1 MKHALTT
8 NNLSVSVGE
17 KTILYPTTISI
28 EMGEMTA
35 IIGANGAGKSTF
47 MRAALGLIPHSGL
60 SSLSSK
66 TINERMKFASWV
78 SQDRE
83 LVWDVRVKTL
93 LQFTLERTL
102 RTIDKSFQKKL
113 TGINEALELTNISQ
127 LADQQVNSLS
137 GGEVTAVLIARTLV
151 QQTPIIFLDEPL
163 ASLDPIQKIKILS
176 LLRSL
181 SKSGRT
187 IIASLHDIKQSATYF
202 SRYIGIKNGT
212 VVIDAAPI
220 EAINKQ
226 NFNCVFVK

>member
-1 MKHALTT
+1 MEHALTT

-47 MRAALGLIPHSGL
+47 MRAALGLIPHSGF

-102 RTIDKSFQKKL
+102 RTIDTSFQKKL

-176 LLRSL
+176 KRSFGGHRDGKCYCGKFAL
-181 SKSGRT
+181 HGCSLKASKKLGQ
-187 IIASLHDIKQSATYF
+187 LGHGPKQRSNEQDDETCF
-202 SRYIGIKNGT
+202 HR
-212 VVIDAAPI
+212 
-220 EAINKQ
+220 
-226 NFNCVFVK
+226 